1 MRDEEAEMT
10 DTDLTVDQH
19 AVEVLI
25 LGAGVSGIAA
35 AIGLQNTGIHDLVL
49 IERADAVGGT
59 WHFNTYPGCAVDIPS
74 HVYSFSY
81 ALKPDWSRVYGTRA
95 ELRDYIG
102 QVVDDFGVRDKIRTQ
117 TEVLD
122 ARWDSGQER

>member
-1 MRDEEAEMT
+1 MT